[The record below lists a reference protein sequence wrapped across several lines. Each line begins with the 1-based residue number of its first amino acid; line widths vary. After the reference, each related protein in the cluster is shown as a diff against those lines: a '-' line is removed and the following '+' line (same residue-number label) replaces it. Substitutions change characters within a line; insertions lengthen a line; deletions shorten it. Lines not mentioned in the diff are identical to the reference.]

1 MQELKKFI
9 NLLFFF
15 DEFSNG
21 SICKMSTKSNAIRK
35 HAWFPGYTANS
46 NIQGGHEMRAKVI
59 NGKNKGKTGTV
70 VSMLWGANRAII
82 KLASGKE
89 IAVNPSDIR
98 VLEE

>member
-15 DEFSNG
+15 DDFSNG
-21 SICKMSTKSNAIRK
+21 AICKMSTKTMQSK
-35 HAWFPGYTANS
+35 STMFSGCTADS

-70 VSMLWGANRAII
+70 VSMLWGANRAIV
-82 KLASGKE
+82 KLASGKG
-89 IAVNPSDIR
+89 IAVKPSDIK

>member
-1 MQELKKFI
+1 
-9 NLLFFF
+9 
-15 DEFSNG
+15 
-21 SICKMSTKSNAIRK
+21 
-35 HAWFPGYTANS
+35 
-46 NIQGGHEMRAKVI
+46 MRAKVI

-89 IAVNPSDIR
+89 IAVKPSDIR

>member
-1 MQELKKFI
+1 MQSKSTM
-9 NLLFFF
+9 
-15 DEFSNG
+15 FSG
-21 SICKMSTKSNAIRK
+21 C
-35 HAWFPGYTANS
+35 TADS

-70 VSMLWGANRAII
+70 VSMLWGANRAIV

-89 IAVNPSDIR
+89 IAVKPSDIK